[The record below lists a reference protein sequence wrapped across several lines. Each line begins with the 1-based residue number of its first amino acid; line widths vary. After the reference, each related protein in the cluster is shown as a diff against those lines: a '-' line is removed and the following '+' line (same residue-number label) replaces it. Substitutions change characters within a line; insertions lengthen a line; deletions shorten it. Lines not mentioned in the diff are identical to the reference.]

1 MKYRT
6 YIIALFIVISL
17 PGLIRA
23 QQASPAQP
31 NEEEKAQFDELRARG
46 SRALFNLDYEGARR
60 NFNEIVRL
68 FPDHPAGPL
77 SLASGLLAKTLNES
91 RRLQSGLYN
100 SDSFYAKADHKSSD
114 KVEPQVVEQ
123 FRAWTRSAKQLAEAR
138 LKLNPRDTEAL
149 YFLGATEALRAVFA
163 AAVERSFMGAL
174 KDGSNAVDHHRQVL
188 KLDPNFRDAELTI
201 GLYEYVMGSLPLP
214 ARLLASLAGA
224 HGSKRRGLL
233 TLERVAHE
241 GHWASDNARTLLI
254 VLYKREKRFG
264 DALAVSRELAAKYP
278 HNYLFRLEAAD
289 ALTSQAA
296 ADRGANRGA
305 EAARAEQEALDIYD
319 GLLRDYAPLNPAW
332 RSLDLIHFRYGD
344 SLLVAGQPE
353 RAAKE
358 FLAAASVVG
367 AESSLATL
375 SHLHAGQALDL
386 AGKRE
391 DALAQ
396 YRVVLNRPL
405 AYDAQEEARR
415 GLREQ
420 YKNERPRGK
429 GR

>member
-1 MKYRT
+1 MKYRI
-6 YIIALFIVISL
+6 YIIALFIVVL
-17 PGLIRA
+17 MPGLICA
-23 QQASPAQP
+23 QQTIPAEL
-31 NEEEKAQFDELRARG
+31 NEKERAQFDDLRERG
-46 SRALFNLDYEGARR
+46 SQALFNLDYEGARR
-60 NFNEIVRL
+60 DFNEIVRL

-77 SLASGLLAKTLNES
+77 FLASGLMAKTLNES
-91 RRLQSGLYN
+91 RRLQSGIYN

-114 KVEPQVVEQ
+114 KVDPQVVEQ
-123 FRAWTRSAKQLAEAR
+123 FRARTKSAKQLAEAR

-149 YFLGATEALRAVFA
+149 YFLGATEGLKA
-163 AAVERSFMGAL
+163 AFSATVERSFMGAL
-174 KDGSNAVDHHRQVL
+174 KDGSNAVEHHRQVL
-188 KLDPNFRDAELTI
+188 KLDPSFHDAELTI

-214 ARLLASLAGA
+214 VKLLASLTGA
-224 HGSKRRGLL
+224 HGSKKRGLL
-233 TLERVAHE
+233 TLERVVHE
-241 GHWASDNARTLLI
+241 GHWASDNARSLLI

-278 HNYLFRLEAAD
+278 RNYLFRLEAAD

-296 ADRGANRGA
+296 VDRGANREA
-305 EAARAEQEALDIYD
+305 EADSAEREALEIYD
-319 GLLRDYAPLNPAW
+319 ALLRDYSPLNPAS

-344 SLLVAGQPE
+344 SLLIAGQPE
-353 RAAKE
+353 QAAKE
-358 FLAAASVVG
+358 FLAAASVAG

-375 SHLHAGQALDL
+375 SHLHAARALDL
-386 AGKRE
+386 AGKRN

-420 YKNERPRGK
+420 YKNEKQRGK